1 MSLKATY
8 MKTFVADL
16 SGLSVHDTDPLE
28 DKLQMWRW
36 ETKISSRE
44 THMNPFDSVKN
55 TDSLAAESSVA
66 RKLKIVVPSMW
77 GEKSVE
83 GDGRQ
88 IQTPPVEITALVAV
102 PRSPRFTKYDTVLCP
117 KCQRYISLYK
127 IQRAPLEYS
136 IYSIRNSTTARLLA
150 LEPAAQLETEPV
162 MPLIISDVTNNPP
175 NQP

>member
-88 IQTPPVEITALVAV
+88 IQTPPVEITVIKRTGGRAALAAIHKVWYST
-102 PRSPRFTKYDTVLCP
+102 RP
-117 KCQRYISLYK
+117 KMPTIH
-127 IQRAPLEYS
+127 I
-136 IYSIRNSTTARLLA
+136 A
-150 LEPAAQLETEPV
+150 L
-162 MPLIISDVTNNPP
+162 
-175 NQP
+175 